1 MNIYILT
8 IYIVRNQKL
17 EKIPKITSNQPTIP
31 IRSTSVAY
39 SRAIYCRERQG
50 RIYFH
55 KLTLKGTSL
64 CAELTS

>member
-8 IYIVRNQKL
+8 IVRNQKL

-39 SRAIYCRERQG
+39 SRAIYCRGRQG
-50 RIYFH
+50 RMYFH